1 MSPGSAEDVPEFNL
15 PLKYPGEIAGV
26 LAGFYNVFV
35 VLHYCQPPGAGT
47 INGWCIKTNHLKVR
61 EDSD

>member
-26 LAGFYNVFV
+26 LAGFYSVFV
-35 VLHYCQPPGAGT
+35 VLHYCQPPGGRGLLAEILPLICVGRLAG
-47 INGWCIKTNHLKVR
+47 L
-61 EDSD
+61 